1 VTSSPSDETTKS
13 GFSTVVVVIALVMV
27 IAFLAAPPLSFL
39 DKADL
44 VGYAICHRIP
54 DHSYFIAG
62 RQLPLC
68 ARCSGTYLGAM
79 LGFAAIWLSGRGR
92 AGNLPPTRVI
102 VVLASFIGLMALDGL
117 NSYLHFFPDAPRLY
131 EPHNILRLTTG
142 TLNGL
147 ALSLIVYPVFNFTLW
162 KRVSSERSLNSL
174 RQLLGLL
181 FLDALLILLVET
193 RWAPLLWPVA
203 LVTTLGVVLM
213 LTLVNTM
220 IVVIVIRREGLA
232 TTLYEVLT
240 PLLLGLVVT
249 FFELTAMDLL
259 RLFLTKTMALP
270 F

>member
-1 VTSSPSDETTKS
+1 MISNHSDEETQG
-13 GFSTVVVVIALVMV
+13 GFSTAIVVIAVVIV

-54 DHSYFIAG
+54 DHSYSIAG

-68 ARCSGTYLGAM
+68 ARCSGTYLGAV
-79 LGFAAIWLSGRGR
+79 LGFAAIWFSGRRR

-102 VVLASFIGLMALDGL
+102 VALVSFIALMALDGL
-117 NSYLHFFPDAPRLY
+117 NSYLTFFPDAPHLY
-131 EPHNILRLTTG
+131 EPRNILRLTTG

-162 KRVSSERSLNSL
+162 KRVSPERVISGFRELF
-174 RQLLGLL
+174 GLL
-181 FLDALLILLVET
+181 FLDALLILIVET
-193 RWAPLLWPVA
+193 RWAPLLWPLA
-203 LVTTLGVVLM
+203 LVTTLGVVIM

-232 TTLYEVLT
+232 TTLYEAFV
-240 PLLLGLVVT
+240 PLLLGLVAT

-259 RLFLTKTMALP
+259 RLYLTKTMGLP

>member
-1 VTSSPSDETTKS
+1 MTPSHSDEKTKG
-13 GFSTVVVVIALVMV
+13 GFSTAVVVIALVIV

-44 VGYAICHRIP
+44 VGYAICHRLA

-79 LGFAAIWLSGRGR
+79 LGFVAIWLSGRR
-92 AGNLPPTRVI
+92 KAGNLPPTRVL
-102 VVLASFIGLMALDGL
+102 VVLVSFIVLMAIDGL
-117 NSYLHFFPDAPRLY
+117 NSYMGFFPDAPQLY

-147 ALSLIVYPVFNFTLW
+147 TLSLIVYPVFNFTLW
-162 KRVSSERSLNSL
+162 KRVSSERILNGFREL
-174 RQLLGLL
+174 FGLL
-181 FLDALLILLVET
+181 FLDALLVLIVQT
-193 RWAPLLWPVA
+193 QWAPLLWPLA
-203 LVTTLGVVLM
+203 LVSTLGVVIM

-220 IVVIVIRREGLA
+220 IVVIIIRREGLA
-232 TTLYEVLT
+232 TTLHEAFV
-240 PLLLGLVVT
+240 PLLLGLVAT

-259 RLFLTKTMALP
+259 RLFLTKTMDLP